1 MENGFQL
8 FGREHQ
14 GILAVTALVA
24 LVTHLA
30 VRRSGAHSTRWIR
43 WCLAAGLAAAHVSEA
58 AVGLWQGTYRLDM
71 LPFQLCDV
79 AAMLAVY
86 ALVSLDRRAIEPL
99 YFFALA
105 GTLPGIITPEIE
117 GGFSDFFFVVYF
129 IEHGLTILAALVL
142 VASMRLRL
150 RPGAW
155 RRAFLQINILAL
167 AVTPIN
173 LALGTN
179 FMYLMR
185 KPAGPTPYDW
195 FGPWPGYIA
204 VLEVL
209 VLLIFRALDAL
220 LPRNES
226 SAVRADVPRSF
237 SPAATSPVRLDRE
250 RPASFT
256 AIESR

>member
-1 MENGFQL
+1 VESGFQL
-8 FGREHQ
+8 FGRDHQ
-14 GILAVTALVA
+14 AILAVTALVA
-24 LVTHLA
+24 LTTHLA
-30 VRRSGAHSTRWIR
+30 VRRTRAQGARWIR
-43 WCLAAGLAAAHVSEA
+43 WSLAGTLAAAHLSEA
-58 AVGLWQGTYRLDM
+58 AVGLWRGTYRLDM

-86 ALVSLDRRAIEPL
+86 ALLSLDRRAIEPL

-117 GGFSDFFFVVYF
+117 GGFSDFTFDVYF

-142 VASMRLRL
+142 VASMRVHLRS
-150 RPGAW
+150 GAW
-155 RRAFLQINILAL
+155 LRAFLLINVLAL

-179 FMYLMR
+179 FMYLMH

-204 VLEVL
+204 VLEV
-209 VLLIFRALDAL
+209 VVMLIFWSLDAM
-220 LPRNES
+220 LPRTES
-226 SAVRADVPRSF
+226 SAVRAEGKRPFR
-237 SPAATSPVRLDRE
+237 PATTSPVRLDRE
-250 RPASFT
+250 RHASFT
-256 AIESR
+256 ALESR